1 MRAIRGMA
9 RASVLAGPYRKLEV
23 MPTCNTVATVHDLL
37 ALAEEIAQQEPI
49 SIHEGM
55 HRALVELPRL
65 TSDVTQNV
73 RYPPAQHVH
82 PKPVTRWR
90 PVTRPCD
97 EHLNM
102 RSVDDGDQ

>member
-1 MRAIRGMA
+1 
-9 RASVLAGPYRKLEV
+9 

-55 HRALVELPRL
+55 HRALAELPRL
-65 TSDVTQNV
+65 TSEATQNV
-73 RYPPAQHVH
+73 RYTPARHIR

-90 PVTRPCD
+90 PVTHPGAK
-97 EHLNM
+97 HLDT